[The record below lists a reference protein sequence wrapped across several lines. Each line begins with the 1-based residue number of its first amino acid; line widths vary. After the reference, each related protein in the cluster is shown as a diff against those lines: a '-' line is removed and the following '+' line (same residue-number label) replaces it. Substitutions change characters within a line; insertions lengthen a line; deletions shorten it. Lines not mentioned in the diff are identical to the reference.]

1 MPCRVD
7 PALLPLLASGDQG
20 VPRDAADARRALP
33 GAPLRPRVAVSS
45 VEDVDAGGVP
55 ARCYDPRAVP
65 RVGPVLPAVVWV
77 HGGGFVTGSV
87 DTADDVCRA
96 IADRAP
102 AVVVSVE
109 YRLAPEHPYP
119 AGLDDVVQAVE
130 FVCGAAVDLGVD
142 PARVAVGGTSAGAT
156 LAAAACLRARR
167 LGAPSI
173 AAQVLVHP
181 CVDDALETPSAHEHA
196 VGYGLTR
203 AKMAWY
209 WAQYLPV
216 GRAADPEAVPG
227 RADDLRGLP
236 PALVSLAACDI
247 MRDEGLEYARR
258 LRGAGVAARTRVWP
272 GMLHGFLAHPALT
285 PVADAAIDE
294 IAAFVAQL

>member
-1 MPCRVD
+1 
-7 PALLPLLASGDQG
+7 
-20 VPRDAADARRALP
+20 
-33 GAPLRPRVAVSS
+33 VAVSS

-130 FVCGAAVDLGVD
+130 FVCAAAVDLGVD

-167 LGAPSI
+167 LGVPSI

-181 CVDDALETPSAHEHA
+181 CIDDALETPSAHEHA

-227 RADDLRGLP
+227 RADDLYGLP

-258 LRGAGVAARTRVWP
+258 LRGAGVAVQTRVWP

-294 IAAFVAQL
+294 IAAFVAQG